1 MKSLEQP
8 LHCDRQKLF
17 AVCIRQERQNYFIIE
32 GRALFFFLRDPA
44 FMFVAGQG
52 VIEMLL
58 PYKAKDLC
66 RA

>member
-1 MKSLEQP
+1 MESVEQP
-8 LHCDRQKLF
+8 VHCDRQKLF
-17 AVCIRQERQNYFIIE
+17 AVCIRQESQNYFILE
-32 GRALFFFLRDPA
+32 GGALIFLRDPA
-44 FMFVAGQG
+44 FVFVAGQG